1 MRILCVVK
9 FVPDVDGFEFDF
21 ENNTLIRQNVRMIL
35 NPDDACALAFALKVK
50 AGDPGCRVEV
60 VSMAPRSVLPHME
73 DLCRLPVDRG
83 TLIADTA
90 LAGSD
95 THVTSEVLAA
105 WLGSVDFDC
114 ILTGSRSLDGD
125 TSHVPA
131 QIAECLDL
139 DQMSGI
145 VRIDPEEFS
154 KERAVFEVDADDRL
168 ITYETALPV
177 VLSLTRESGYKLPY
191 PRYEDLQRD
200 VSDKIQYVTAQDL
213 GFPRDA
219 VGLNGSLTK
228 VVKTYD
234 KTFEKRDKTVVAI
247 DDDGI
252 EYVFAFLKEGGYLK

>member
-1 MRILCVVK
+1 MRIICVVK
-9 FVPDVDGFEFDF
+9 FVPDVDSFEFDF

-50 AGDPGCRVEV
+50 AGDSRHRIEV

-73 DLCRLPVDRG
+73 DICRLSVDQG
-83 TLIADTA
+83 TLIADAA

-145 VRIDPEEFS
+145 VRIDPDQFVED
-154 KERAVFEVDADDRL
+154 RAVFEVDEEDRRT
-168 ITYETALPV
+168 TYEAALPA

-191 PRYEDLQRD
+191 PKYEDLQRD
-200 VSDKIQYVTAQDL
+200 VSEKIKYVTAEEL
-213 GFPRDA
+213 GFSRDA

-234 KTFEKRDKTVVAI
+234 KTFEKRDKTIVGP
-247 DDDGI
+247 DEGGI
-252 EYVFAFLKEGGYLK
+252 EYVFSFLKKGGYLK